1 MVALR
6 SSWKGYLRVSL
17 VSCPVRLYPAASGA
31 DRISFHNLVP
41 ETMSRINM
49 VAIDPTTGKQVPRDQ
64 LVKGYEFEK
73 GRYVIIGDEEL
84 EQLQIESNRVIDVS
98 TFVDDTEVDPL
109 YLDAPYWLAPDGK
122 MAQETFRVLVEGMRR
137 EKKAGIGRLVLS
149 SRERPVLL
157 SPRGKGLM
165 IRTLRAPEEVRREE
179 PYFEDI
185 EDGALDASAVKLA
198 QQIVEQKSGPFDP
211 KLFTDNYQAALA
223 ELVKAKIKGEKIV
236 TTEVAAPAPV
246 VDLMAA
252 LKKSLE
258 TIKPPASSKP
268 SRAREEAE
276 EKKAAPK
283 KAQAK
288 KDQTAAP
295 KAKAR
300 RAG

>member
-64 LVKGYEFEK
+64 LVKVYEFEK

-236 TTEVAAPAPV
+236 TTEVSAPAPV
-246 VDLMAA
+246 VDLIAA
-252 LKKSLE
+252 LEQSLE

>member
-17 VSCPVRLYPAASGA
+17 VSCPVRLYPASSGA

-73 GRYVIIGDEEL
+73 GRYVNVSDEEL

-98 TFVDDTEVDPL
+98 TFVDDAEVDPL
-109 YLDAPYWLAPDGK
+109 YLDSPYWLAPDGK

-149 SRERPVLL
+149 SRERPVIL

-179 PYFEDI
+179 PYFEGI
-185 EDGALDASAVKLA
+185 EEGPLDASAVKLA
-198 QQIVEQKSGPFDP
+198 QQIVEQKSGDFDP
-211 KLFTDNYQAALA
+211 KLFTDRYQAALS
-223 ELVKAKIKGEKIV
+223 ELVTAKIKGEKIV
-236 TTEVAAPAPV
+236 TTEVSAPAPV

-268 SRAREEAE
+268 SRAREAEPE
-276 EKKAAPK
+276 EKKAPK
-283 KAQAK
+283 KAK
-288 KDQTAAP
+288 AASP
-295 KAKAR
+295 KEKGSAV
-300 RAG
+300 RA